1 VAADQPP
8 TPIDQTSLIRRND
21 VMQAVGGVIEA
32 YKVQQAALLDSVT
45 GETVQG
51 RGFLSDAGQVAE
63 RRKTS
68 RLYLLYYTLIVAWWR
83 AGWCCWRTALAI
95 WTRAAP
101 SLPGWR

>member
-1 VAADQPP
+1 MMTTETRPNYYNTGAAFVAADQRP
-8 TPIDQTSLIRRND
+8 TPVDQTSLIRRND

-32 YKVQQAALLDSVT
+32 YKVQQSALLDSVT

-68 RLYLLYYTLIVAWWR
+68 RL
-83 AGWCCWRTALAI
+83 
-95 WTRAAP
+95 
-101 SLPGWR
+101 